1 MLKGTLGR
9 DDSHMRLAEQRLP
22 IPVPAEIYSPNIV
35 DENVDSHVGSEPK
48 IQLAIVGP
56 PADFS
61 EMQNIEMVTGYEEV
75 PGEVDTQRL
84 VSEVFEEEDGG
95 AVDRGSVADVEA
107 EGPAFDNADSRN
119 AEDVASPGVFIATSE
134 DTLKEPVVP
143 VSLSTFGTPNQ
154 SIEPEGHETAR
165 KSGFTFS
172 IKSPVEETRQETE
185 NKPVFAFGGTSDQ
198 ESQQKAKSTVKES
211 LFQFPGI
218 SVQDNRQEIPSG
230 ATKLHEFRF
239 PQQTAVPDVSDVPEG
254 GGEWNDFEDE
264 DHKDEENDQ
273 KRAAERV
280 LGNHDVTRDRT
291 SANES
296 HTPKGEE
303 NAPAKNIPVG
313 TSRQGFR
320 FGEGAH
326 IFETPKTSNP
336 DLSSNASVDDSNFA
350 PKTEFNFGATN
361 PFKAGPNPF
370 TAGSKIFRAANE
382 DEQKEGP
389 NKKSKNASKFEAP
402 SSFNLSPSSSGT
414 KEEESNKKK
423 KSPSIFEAAA
433 GIKLASPSSGSKKEA
448 SKKTKTASIFNAAAS
463 VDLSSP
469 SSDNRAAI
477 GTSVEHEPKG
487 APKSPNFTFTG
498 GSRTSRTAAKDE
510 SREQEPVPE
519 TLITSMSGTGI
530 LDQFSFSPSHVAP
543 TFGRFSND
551 LANTSNDPLAP
562 SMEKKQSVEV
572 GKKDKQKQGPTKELA
587 NAPLFTA
594 QAFAKF
600 DAQTSG
606 EETKFDEFNFG
617 TAGTS
622 RIPPNTSSSQDAP
635 LTAKQEDEHL
645 QRAIALS
652 FETARTALAVQ
663 EPTYIYPAEYEDSL
677 VVIRPITS
685 VDDLGGIPIGYMGIV
700 KTPARTALP
709 SMRSRTT
716 TKRPPKIQ

>member
-587 NAPLFTA
+587 NAPVFTA

-600 DAQTSG
+600 DAQISG
-606 EETKFDEFNFG
+606 EKTKFDGFNFG
-617 TAGTS
+617 TAGNS
-622 RIPPNTSSSQDAP
+622 KIRPNTSSTALNFGRCAAKRLYQDAP

-652 FETARTALAVQ
+652 FETARTALAV
-663 EPTYIYPAEYEDSL
+663 
-677 VVIRPITS
+677 
-685 VDDLGGIPIGYMGIV
+685 
-700 KTPARTALP
+700 
-709 SMRSRTT
+709 
-716 TKRPPKIQ
+716 